1 MSERKHIAILGA
13 GPGGY
18 VAAIRA
24 AQLGAKVTVIE
35 NEALGGVCLNW
46 GCIPSKALLSVV
58 ELGDKVK
65 KGAELGLK
73 VDGDVRYDLA
83 QLIARKNKVV
93 DSLVKGIA
101 TLFKTWGI
109 EHIQGWGMLSD
120 ERSLRVSK
128 PDDGET
134 TVQAD
139 AIIVA
144 TGSSWPNLPLFPVD
158 GKQILTS
165 KEALDLT
172 EAPKSLTIIGGGVEG
187 CEFAS
192 YFSGVGTKVTM
203 IELLPRILPLEDEEV
218 SSGMARELKKR
229 GVETMTGTTVEALDR
244 KEGRLSAT
252 LKDGTTVASDTL
264 LVSVG
269 RGLNSKHIGLEKVGV
284 EIGTRGEILVD
295 DAMQT
300 NVPGVYAIG
309 DVVGKGMLAHV
320 ASAQGKV
327 AASNILGRATKVNY
341 DVVPAGIFT
350 LPEIGRVGLTEE
362 QARQRLAGQ
371 GRRPESCLKVGRF
384 RYVALGKAHAV
395 GETTGFYKVIAD
407 AANDAI
413 LGVHIMGAHAADL
426 IHEAALAMQV
436 GATAAQVAEMIHAHP
451 TLAEG
456 LMEGPRMS
464 RGWPFTWLA
473 SEAGDAA
480 FARRQDRTAPRHD
493 TRDHVDRVG
502 GALRV
507 GDAPPRQAQSHT
519 EACPAPRPEPGD
531 GRGADGPPRRWRS
544 DSQKNY

>member
-1 MSERKHIAILGA
+1 MSDRKHIAILGA

-73 VDGDVRYDLA
+73 VEGPVRYDLA

-109 EHIQGWGMLSD
+109 EHIQGWGTLSD
-120 ERSLRVSK
+120 ERGLRVAK
-128 PDDGET
+128 ADGGET

-144 TGSSWPNLPLFPVD
+144 TGSSWPALPLFPVD
-158 GKQILTS
+158 GTRIITS

-172 EAPKSLTIIGGGVEG
+172 EAPKTLAIIGGGVEG

-192 YFSGVGTKVTM
+192 YFSGIGTKVTM

-218 SSGMARELKKR
+218 SAAMARELKKR
-229 GVETMTGTTVEALDR
+229 GVETLTGTTVEKLDR
-244 KEGRLSAT
+244 TEGRLGVT
-252 LKDGTTVASDTL
+252 LKDGSTLAADTL

-269 RGLNSKHIGLEKVGV
+269 RGLNSKNIGLEKAGV
-284 EIGTRGEILVD
+284 EVGPRGEIVVD
-295 DAMQT
+295 DTMQT
-300 NVPGVYAIG
+300 NVGGVYAIG

-327 AASNILGRATKVNY
+327 AVANILGHPAKMNY

-350 LPEIGRVGLTEE
+350 LPEIGRVGATEE

-371 GRRPESCLKVGRF
+371 GRRPENCLKVGRF
-384 RYVALGKAHAV
+384 RYVALGKAQAV

-407 AANDAI
+407 ASNDAI

-436 GATAAQVAEMIHAHP
+436 GATAGQVAGMIHAHP

-456 LMEGPRMS
+456 LMEAAEDVEGRAIHMA
-464 RGWPFTWLA
+464 RKR
-473 SEAGDAA
+473 AG
-480 FARRQDRTAPRHD
+480 
-493 TRDHVDRVG
+493 
-502 GALRV
+502 
-507 GDAPPRQAQSHT
+507 
-519 EACPAPRPEPGD
+519 
-531 GRGADGPPRRWRS
+531 
-544 DSQKNY
+544 